1 VTGDTAADRHVHP
14 ATVPLRFLKEA
25 PSTLL
30 GLPAALAYVS
40 DVEWKAVLTFAAVA
54 AVILILVNWILWKR
68 FRYGVGASEI
78 VIESGLLHRTRRSI
92 PFARIQ
98 DLDIERGPLQRLFGL
113 AKVKIETG
121 GSGKDEGT
129 LDSVSLVE
137 ADRVRA
143 VIRAGR
149 AAGQVAE
156 EESRPA
162 PEGRTIF
169 RMDLQRVLLL
179 GLFSFSLLY
188 IAGIFAVLQSFA
200 DFLPFDIYDP
210 GRWMGLVDEQRAN
223 RFFAPGAVIAVLF
236 LALLLG
242 VITGVLRT
250 IARDYGF
257 RLTVEE
263 GARFR
268 RERGLFTRT
277 EVVVQKKRIQL
288 GLVRTGPLRRRFGGH
303 ALYFQTLSAGKEG
316 GGQQVVAPFAAPGEL
331 EPILAE
337 EGRLRMVDPE
347 ALELVSKR
355 HVLRIILIDLL
366 PLPVILI
373 ASLFWPSAL
382 LFLLLFPLPIALG
395 LVERHFHRFALADD
409 LLFVSKGWWRRRLW
423 MIPPGRIQSLRISR
437 GFIQRR
443 LGLATLS
450 IDTAGAPALD
460 PPRIVDISEERARS
474 LAAAL
479 LARQDSGRKS
489 GTER

>member
-1 VTGDTAADRHVHP
+1 MNYGTIADRRVHP

-30 GLPAALAYVS
+30 GLPAAFAYVS
-40 DVEWKAVLTFAAVA
+40 DVGWATVLSFAASVA
-54 AVILILVNWILWKR
+54 VVTIVINWVIWRR
-68 FRYGVGASEI
+68 FRYGVGPGEI
-78 VIESGLLHRTRRSI
+78 VIEKGLLHRTRRSI
-92 PFARIQ
+92 PFERIQ
-98 DLDIERGPLQRLFGL
+98 DVDIERGPLQRLFGL

-129 LDSVSLVE
+129 LDSVSVAE
-137 ADRVRA
+137 ADRLREA
-143 VIRAGR
+143 IRAARGSG
-149 AAGQVAE
+149 APM
-156 EESRPA
+156 EESHSA
-162 PEGRTIF
+162 GPEGRVIY
-169 RMDLQRVLLL
+169 RMSVERVLLL

-223 RFFAPGAVIAVLF
+223 RFFAPGAIVAVLF

-242 VITGVLRT
+242 VVTGVLRT

-263 GARFR
+263 DVRFR

-277 EVVVQKKRIQL
+277 EIVVPKSRIQL

-303 ALYFQTLSAGKEG
+303 ALYFQTLSAGKES
-316 GGQQVVAPFAAPGEL
+316 GGQQVAAPFAAPGEL

-337 EGRLRMVDPE
+337 AGTLRMVDPQ
-347 ALELVSKR
+347 ALERVSKR
-355 HVLRIILIDLL
+355 HVVRVMLIDLL
-366 PLPVILI
+366 PVPAILI
-373 ASLFWPSAL
+373 ASLFWPPAL
-382 LFLLLFPLPIALG
+382 MFLLLLPLPIAQG
-395 LVERHFHRFALADD
+395 LIERHFHRYALADD

-423 MIPPGRIQSLRISR
+423 MIPPGRIQSIRLSR
-437 GFIQRR
+437 SFIQRR
-443 LGLATLS
+443 LGLATLF
-450 IDTAGAPALD
+450 IDTAGAPSLD
-460 PPRIVDISEERARS
+460 APRIVDLREETARR
-474 LAAAL
+474 LAADL